1 MDRVDKVS
9 DPDSWRDIGRKGAG
23 RAGFARAKRGTAVSM
38 MQAVCT
44 LPRKRSMRPEQQRER
59 DRDNP
64 DQAKVTVE
72 VQGTIR
78 KLTPAPK
85 SACPFSLICA
95 IS

>member
-1 MDRVDKVS
+1 
-9 DPDSWRDIGRKGAG
+9 
-23 RAGFARAKRGTAVSM
+23 
-38 MQAVCT
+38 
-44 LPRKRSMRPEQQRER
+44 MRPEQQRER

-78 KLTPAPK
+78 KMTPAPK
-85 SACPFSLICA
+85 SACPFSQIYA

>member
-1 MDRVDKVS
+1 
-9 DPDSWRDIGRKGAG
+9 
-23 RAGFARAKRGTAVSM
+23 
-38 MQAVCT
+38 
-44 LPRKRSMRPEQQRER
+44 MRPEQQRER

-72 VQGTIR
+72 VQGTIP
-78 KLTPAPK
+78 KMTPAPK